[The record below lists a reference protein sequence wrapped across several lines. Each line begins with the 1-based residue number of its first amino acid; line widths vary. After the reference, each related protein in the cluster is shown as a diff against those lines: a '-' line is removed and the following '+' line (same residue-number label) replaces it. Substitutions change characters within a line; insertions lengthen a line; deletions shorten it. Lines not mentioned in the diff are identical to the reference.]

1 VIFEGRPCL
10 FCMNDA
16 SSRLA
21 LDRRGRPF
29 LHCCACGARAFL
41 PSFTPCLN
49 GVAVLTPYVRAIAHE
64 MARDSQAYG
73 RHEKTIVTFVNDLR
87 TRINTDARA
96 RVAPPAEVAPAD
108 LGVTRTA

>member
-1 VIFEGRPCL
+1 MIFDGRPCL
-10 FCMNDA
+10 FCMND
-16 SSRLA
+16 STSRLA

-49 GVAVLTPYVRAIAHE
+49 GVAVLTPYVRAIAQE
-64 MARDSQAYG
+64 MARDSQAYS

-87 TRINTDARA
+87 TRMNTEARA
-96 RVAPPAEVAPAD
+96 PVALPTDVPAASRI
-108 LGVTRTA
+108 TRSA